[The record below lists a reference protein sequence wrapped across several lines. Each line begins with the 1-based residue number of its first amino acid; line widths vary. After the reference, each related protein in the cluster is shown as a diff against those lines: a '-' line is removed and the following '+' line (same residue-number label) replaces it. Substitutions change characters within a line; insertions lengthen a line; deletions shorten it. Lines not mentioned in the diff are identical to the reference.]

1 MVALR
6 VLSREPGASRTP
18 FRARAPRPRRLARL
32 GFALLASLLGGTSPR
47 PAASQELAELPAPRT
62 ARRAAPPRIV
72 IQRAAAPRATGRLPA
87 GVELA
92 LVPASRFAAAEL
104 PQPLAP
110 SDATRLRRIFAA
122 QAAGN
127 AAEAARESERL
138 EDRRLLGQ
146 VLADRWLRP
155 NHSGGPAPT
164 PAELSDWLAAHAD
177 HPDAPRLHALLAE
190 RSPRGASLPPA
201 PGEAGLPAAADVPPE
216 ERVPPAREVVRN
228 PALDRTI
235 RERLNGGESGS
246 ALRLIA
252 GTRGMT
258 PAYAALLRSEVA
270 LALFQAGRDEEAF
283 RVAADAAR
291 AGGGAQPN
299 FAAGL
304 AAWGRG
310 EFEAAQPFFEN
321 AARADDA
328 PAVLRSAAAFWTARA
343 AVRARRPQLYVPWM
357 LQAAQEP
364 RTFYGLVA
372 RRALG
377 LPPSFAWERDVAG
390 EAEAAALAETAGG
403 WRALALLQVGQG
415 ERAEAELR
423 RLWPAVQSNP
433 ALSRAVLA
441 VATQAGMTGLGA
453 RLAGL
458 AQGADG
464 RPRDFARFP
473 VPRLLPAGGYRVDP
487 SLLYALARQESNFDP
502 EAVSPVG
509 ARGLMQLMPA
519 TASYVVGDPALG
531 TPAGQ
536 RRLHDPGY
544 SLELGQR
551 YLHHLARLEAVQSD
565 LIRTL
570 AAYNA
575 GPGNLG
581 RWQPANQH
589 RDDPFLFIEAIP
601 FDETRAFV
609 QRVLAY
615 SWIYASR
622 LGLPAPS
629 LDALAAG
636 AFPRFADAGEVEAM
650 LSRARTRTAAR

>member
-1 MVALR
+1 MGAPR
-6 VLSREPGASRTP
+6 VLNREPGASRFP
-18 FRARAPRPRRLARL
+18 LRPRPGRCRRFARL
-32 GFALLASLLGGTSPR
+32 GFALLASLLGNAAPR
-47 PAASQELAELPAPRT
+47 PTAAQELAELPPSRA
-62 ARRAAPPRIV
+62 ARRAAPPRSV
-72 IQRAAAPRATGRLPA
+72 TAPRSAPNRPA
-87 GVELA
+87 AWTELA
-92 LVPASRFAAAEL
+92 LAPAPRFAAAEL

-110 SDATRLRRIFAA
+110 SDAARLRRIFTA

-127 AAEAARESERL
+127 GMEAARETERL

-155 NHSGGPAPT
+155 NHSGGPAPA
-164 PAELSDWLAAHAD
+164 PAELQDWLAARAD
-177 HPDAPRLHALLAE
+177 HPDAPRIHALLAE

-201 PGEAGLPAAADVPPE
+201 PAEGGLPASADVPPE

-235 RERLNGGESGS
+235 RDRLNAGESRS

-270 LALFQAGRDEEAF
+270 LSLFQAGRDEEAF
-283 RVAADAAR
+283 RVAAEAAR
-291 AGGGAQPN
+291 AGGGGAQPN

-304 AAWGRG
+304 AAWGRS
-310 EFEAAQPFFEN
+310 EFEAAMPFFES

-343 AVRARRPQLYVPWM
+343 AVRSRRPQLYVPWM

-377 LPPSFAWERDVAG
+377 LPPGFAWERDVAG
-390 EAEAAALAETAGG
+390 EAEAAALAETSGG

-423 RLWPAVQSNP
+423 RLWPAVQNNP
-433 ALSRAVLA
+433 VLSRAVLT
-441 VATQAGMTGLGA
+441 VATQAGMTELGA

-458 AQGADG
+458 AQSADG

-473 VPRLLPAGGYRVDP
+473 VPRLQPNGGYRVDP

-519 TASYVVGDPALG
+519 TASFMVGDPALN
-531 TPAGQ
+531 TPAGL

-551 YLHHLARLEAVQSD
+551 YLHHLVRLEAVQSD

-575 GPGNLG
+575 GTGNLG

-601 FDETRAFV
+601 FDETRTFV
-609 QRVLAY
+609 QRVLSY

-636 AFPRFADAGEVEAM
+636 AFPRFLDAAEVEGM
-650 LSRARTRTAAR
+650 LALARVRTAAR